1 MLFTDCAALL
11 CLTGT
16 TGRLL
21 DQPILVPVQVQ
32 KRNNVLKF
40 TSLKNIEYSAWSIFF
55 RKLMSHLVRSATTSA
70 SRGACLYCFSK
81 QYNCVYLWNWSKLHF
96 KPYCS
101 PDKCSL
107 FIIYSHSLRL
117 KTAVTEYFVSLSFS
131 FLNVL
136 LTEARLPGL
145 AWMPDTWAGKANK
158 LVGITSSC
166 SYGRSGQPG
175 YVVYLCR

>member
-11 CLTGT
+11 CLTGN

-40 TSLKNIEYSAWSIFF
+40 TSLKNIEYSAWSIYF
-55 RKLMSHLVRSATTSA
+55 RKLMSHLVGIATTLA

-101 PDKCSL
+101 PRCSL
-107 FIIYSHSLRL
+107 FIIYTHSLRL

-131 FLNVL
+131 FLNAL
-136 LTEARLPGL
+136 LAETELPGL
-145 AWMPDTWAGKANK
+145 AWAPDTWARLIN
-158 LVGITSSC
+158 L
-166 SYGRSGQPG
+166 
-175 YVVYLCR
+175 LE